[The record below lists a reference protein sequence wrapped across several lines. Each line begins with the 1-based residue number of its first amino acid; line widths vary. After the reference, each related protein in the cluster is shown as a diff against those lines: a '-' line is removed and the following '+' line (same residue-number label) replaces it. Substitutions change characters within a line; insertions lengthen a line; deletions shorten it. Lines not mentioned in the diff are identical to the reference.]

1 MDIVVRKTSPL
12 VVEDRSWLGD
22 VDGTQ
27 ATRSI
32 TLRAAAFTKNTHY
45 PNGVLKSG
53 TVLARYTSGTYVGLY
68 GPYAG
73 QASEAQTVTIT
84 GSPAGGTFTLT
95 YSSETTAGI
104 AYNATAAA
112 VQSALEALPSLSAG
126 DVTVTGGPGPGTPY
140 VVTFGGRL
148 AGQNVAQM
156 TTSGAGLTGGTTP
169 ASAVTTTTA
178 GGGTATDGLDVPRG
192 FLFNSLEFIYAD
204 GSSPTGNIGAPLQE
218 RGFIRPQFLPANSGL
233 DANAR
238 LVLGNHFI
246 FRD

>member
-1 MDIVVRKTSPL
+1 MDITVRRTSPL

-32 TLRAAAFTKNTHY
+32 TLYAPAFTKNTHY
-45 PNGVLKSG
+45 PDGVLKSG
-53 TVLARYTSGTYVGLY
+53 TVLARYTSGAHINLY

-73 QASEAQTVTIT
+73 QASEVQTATVTGVPT
-84 GSPAGGTFTLT
+84 GGTFTLT
-95 YSSETTAGI
+95 LNGETTAGI
-104 AYNATAAA
+104 AYNAAASA

-126 DVTVTGGPGPGTPY
+126 DVTVTGSAGGPYTI
-140 VVTFGGRL
+140 TFGGRL
-148 AGQNVAQM
+148 AGQNVAAI
-156 TTSGAGLTGGTTP
+156 TASGAGLTGGTTP
-169 ASAVTTTTA
+169 GVTMATTTG

-192 FLFNSLEFIYAD
+192 FLFNSLEFVYAD
-204 GSSPTGNIGAPLQE
+204 GSSPAGNVGAPLME
-218 RGFIRPQFLPANSGL
+218 RGFIKPWLLPANSGF